1 MIQPVR
7 PNDATGVYQRQV
19 VSADSAGGDGSRGD
33 RAGAS
38 RAGRRSDDVTI
49 SDEAQQ
55 LRRVLDAVSE
65 LPDLREA
72 RIAHIREQLAQGQ
85 YGVDVAAIAE
95 RLVDEGLLS

>member
-38 RAGRRSDDVTI
+38 CAGRCSDDVTI

-72 RIAHIREQLAQGQ
+72 RIAHIREQLAQDQ